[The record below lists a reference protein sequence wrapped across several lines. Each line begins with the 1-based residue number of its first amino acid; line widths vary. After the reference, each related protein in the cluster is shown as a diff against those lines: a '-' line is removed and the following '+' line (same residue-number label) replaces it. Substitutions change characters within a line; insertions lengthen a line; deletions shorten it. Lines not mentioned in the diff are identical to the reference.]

1 MTRKHPRPSGITAK
15 PAMAAPLSISIT
27 IDQLAWI
34 DARRVMGSLSRSAV
48 LRQVIDQA
56 IATEPGRMAS

>member
-1 MTRKHPRPSGITAK
+1 MTRKHPRPSGITTK

-27 IDQLAWI
+27 ADQLAWI

-56 IATEPGRMAS
+56 IAAEAGRMAS